1 MTGKRSPA
9 LPDALEE
16 GPRSVLEALAA
27 GACSPGELVAVTGR
41 PARTI
46 SRYLARLR
54 DSALVEGLQTE
65 PRLTA
70 AGQRV
75 VRPVPPI
82 PATAYDRMVSE
93 ILPAP
98 QAAIC
103 RLTVDALVFRHHFP
117 EHPRQPGFVIFGPK
131 NTGKTAAAELI
142 AQALGLELRTVL
154 RELSSLSPGALVGR
168 RRQEGG
174 GRWVFDS
181 SEVAELPFVVL
192 DEADKADGELRK
204 EMFRIFGE
212 LPRVVI
218 EGTDVLLRAVP
229 LVVFNALPGKGET
242 GLPTGVLHEAQFRR
256 AIVCSTHGLP
266 AREVDQLPD
275 RLRRHYADPVRSGQ
289 LVSPADHPPPGE
301 RLPDETFG
309 LLVQIREV
317 LTPAGRPFV
326 QLDALEVLT
335 LGRAGRLGCRPGDN
349 LAGVAAGVVTDVLT
363 CWETVPSIVVP
374 GWTLDA
380 KAWRR
385 WLGDSPGVEAFL
397 EAASRAED
405 HRCAVALE
413 RAGRHKAA
421 DIEDLELVG
430 KRATLRAVLD
440 EAIVSI
446 TRVPKA
452 DRPNAAGLRAQL
464 RKLRD
469 DAGAARSN
477 KRLEEISANAA
488 PVLSQTQALVRAIY
502 RTHLEIEQAQRAR
515 IEADH
520 EAKVFAAAQQRAR
533 AAALAVKKER
543 RRRIRAELGPW
554 RRKWAAA
561 RRRTTTRRGE
571 DVVDE
576 LLELRVVSPR
586 REFYLERQ
594 EPDPVEKWWAH
605 KRHRP
610 EPQLPDVKRV
620 HAFFVDSFGTRY
632 ERPALASWGS
642 AGVLRTIDASLEW
655 AARLEELYVET
666 GGTVERSAPELDTG
680 SWDPFAL

>member
-1 MTGKRSPA
+1 M
-9 LPDALEE
+9 
-16 GPRSVLEALAA
+16 
-27 GACSPGELVAVTGR
+27 
-41 PARTI
+41 
-46 SRYLARLR
+46 
-54 DSALVEGLQTE
+54 
-65 PRLTA
+65 
-70 AGQRV
+70 
-75 VRPVPPI
+75 
-82 PATAYDRMVSE
+82 
-93 ILPAP
+93 
-98 QAAIC
+98 
-103 RLTVDALVFRHHFP
+103 
-117 EHPRQPGFVIFGPK
+117 
-131 NTGKTAAAELI
+131 
-142 AQALGLELRTVL
+142 
-154 RELSSLSPGALVGR
+154 
-168 RRQEGG
+168 
-174 GRWVFDS
+174 FDS

-452 DRPNAAGLRAQL
+452 DRPTRLGCEHSFESFATTPAPHARTSASRRSPRTLPRFF
-464 RKLRD
+464 RKPRPSC
-469 DAGAARSN
+469 GRS
-477 KRLEEISANAA
+477 
-488 PVLSQTQALVRAIY
+488 TG
-502 RTHLEIEQAQRAR
+502 RTWRSSRHRAR

-576 LLELRVVSPR
+576 LLEFARG
-586 REFYLERQ
+586 
-594 EPDPVEKWWAH
+594 EPA
-605 KRHRP
+605 
-610 EPQLPDVKRV
+610 
-620 HAFFVDSFGTRY
+620 T
-632 ERPALASWGS
+632 
-642 AGVLRTIDASLEW
+642 
-655 AARLEELYVET
+655 
-666 GGTVERSAPELDTG
+666 
-680 SWDPFAL
+680 